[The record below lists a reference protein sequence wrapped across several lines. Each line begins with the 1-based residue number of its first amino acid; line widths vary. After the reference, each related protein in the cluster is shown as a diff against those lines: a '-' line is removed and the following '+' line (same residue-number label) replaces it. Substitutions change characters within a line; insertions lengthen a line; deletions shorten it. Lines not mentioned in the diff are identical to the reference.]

1 MKEIFHRVSV
11 RKFEDRPVEDDK
23 LEQVLRAAMAAPSA
37 GNQQPWD
44 FYVVTSKQKLQ
55 ELAQISPYAGCAAHA
70 PMAIV
75 TAYHED
81 GCRVPQYAQI
91 DLAIA
96 MENLWLAAQSLG
108 LGGVWLGVAPEED
121 RMVIV
126 EKILSF
132 EPGQRAFAIF
142 PMGYPAEEKDQQ
154 DRFKVERIHYVK

>member
-23 LEQVLRAAMAAPSA
+23 VEQVLRAAMAAPSA

-44 FYVVTSKQKLQ
+44 FYVVTSKEKLQ
-55 ELAQISPYAGCAAHA
+55 ALAQVSPYAGCAANA

-81 GCRVPQYAQI
+81 GCSFPQYAQI

>member
-11 RKFEDRPVEDDK
+11 RKFEDRPVEDEK
-23 LEQVLRAAMAAPSA
+23 VEQVLRAAMAAPSA

-44 FYVVTSKQKLQ
+44 FYVVTAKEKLQ
-55 ELAQISPYAGCAAHA
+55 ALAQVSPYAGCAAHA

-81 GCRVPQYAQI
+81 GCLFPQYAQI

-121 RMVIV
+121 RMALV
-126 EKILSF
+126 EKILPI

-154 DRFKVERIHYVK
+154 DRFKAERIHYIK

>member
-11 RKFEDRPVEDDK
+11 RKFEDRAVESDK
-23 LEQVLRAAMAAPSA
+23 VEQILRAAMAAPSA

-44 FYVVTSKQKLQ
+44 FYVVTSREKLHA
-55 ELAQISPYAGCAAHA
+55 LAQVSPYAGCAANA
-70 PMAIV
+70 PLTIV
-75 TAYHED
+75 AAYRQE
-81 GCRVPQYAQI
+81 GCRFPQYAQI

-96 MENLWLAAQSLG
+96 MQNLWLAVDSLL

-121 RMVIV
+121 RMAMV